1 MFLKI
6 FANKKL
12 LPPDTA
18 KKIILSTLG
27 RRGIVFH
34 RAKTIALRIAILY
47 VNMLDKDT
55 IRRIAHLAIN
65 TPSKT
70 ILYLLAELLREYR
83 K

>member
-1 MFLKI
+1 MST
-6 FANKKL
+6 KKL
-12 LPPDTA
+12 LPLDTA

-27 RRGIVFH
+27 RRGIVFR
-34 RAKTIALRIAILY
+34 RAKTISLRIAILY

-55 IRRIAHLAIN
+55 IRRIARLAIN